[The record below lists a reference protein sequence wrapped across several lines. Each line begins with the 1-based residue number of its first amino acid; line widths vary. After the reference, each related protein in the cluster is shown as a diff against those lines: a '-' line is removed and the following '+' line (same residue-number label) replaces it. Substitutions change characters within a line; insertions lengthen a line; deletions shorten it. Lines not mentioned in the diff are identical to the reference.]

1 MGTYRKTKGIQSYPR
16 IWGCYDPIESSP
28 SETKKG
34 GLYGGSVKK
43 SDFRAIFGQKQAVA
57 PPQEHAQ
64 QHEEHENVVFLVSRH
79 DGNNKIGGFAQKND
93 FGPKTALLGPKRP
106 TLDNRGHETARRAA
120 KRPPTGKPKLSRV
133 TSGYGGLMISF
144 GRVRLTQKNGGYIDV
159 A

>member
-1 MGTYRKTKGIQSYPR
+1 MGVA
-16 IWGCYDPIESSP
+16 
-28 SETKKG
+28 KKNLIFG
-34 GLYGGSVKK
+34 P
-43 SDFRAIFGQKQAVA
+43 FFGQKQAVA

-133 TSGYGGLMISF
+133 TSGCGGVMIPL
-144 GRVRLTQKNGGYIDV
+144 GWICLTPKNGGCMGV

>member
-1 MGTYRKTKGIQSYPR
+1 M
-16 IWGCYDPIESSP
+16 
-28 SETKKG
+28 
-34 GLYGGSVKK
+34 
-43 SDFRAIFGQKQAVA
+43 
-57 PPQEHAQ
+57 
-64 QHEEHENVVFLVSRH
+64 SRH

-133 TSGYGGLMISF
+133 TSGCGGVMIPL
-144 GRVRLTQKNGGYIDV
+144 GWIRLTPKNGGYMGV